1 MFAPFADLTRRLRPA
16 AALAKTA
23 TAAASIVREQ
33 ADVLRQENDV
43 SLTERTSRLRQT
55 WGGLDCRRSI
65 TQAAALGYEG
75 FRRTLGI
82 ELHDVQLHAALLLTQ
97 NCIAEMQTGE
107 GKTYTAG
114 LAAFIC
120 AFQGRGVHV
129 ATTNGYLAERDAR
142 EISPVL
148 EWLGVTV
155 GVLPDTHD
163 EQRKYAAYRCD
174 VTYGTGSDFGFDY
187 LRDQVRLRAQF
198 RQRLG
203 TDFLGRLLNGKR
215 PAARPLQAR
224 RGVALVDEADS
235 VLIDEAAMPLVLSGA
250 VPRRVSEDLYRTAIG
265 TASSLVEDAD
275 YYLDPAT
282 RSIRFSEAGWVRLH
296 APLRTSDV
304 TGLAMPWA
312 DYVESSL
319 RALHC
324 LQRDV
329 DYVIVEDQVQIVDP
343 NTGRVHEERSWR
355 GGLHQAV
362 ECKEGVPLSQE
373 RMTDGQISRQ
383 RFFRLYE
390 RVAGLTGTATGNERE
405 LEEFYRLSVRVVPTH
420 RPCVRQQLAD
430 RVFLTDEQRNAAVVS
445 DTCARHA
452 VGQPVLIG
460 TQTIDHSRR
469 ISERLHAAG
478 VPHEVLNGLQ
488 DRAEADIVAVA
499 GRCGAV
505 TVATSMAGRGTDIRL
520 DPDSLAAGGLFVAG
534 ASHHLSPRVDRQ
546 LVGRCAR
553 QGQPGVCR
561 FYSALTDPL
570 LMSVGE
576 KLRADVRRSIGD
588 DGESVGDF
596 SEALRLRQRD
606 YERESFQKRRAMVRR
621 DQWMDQVLESLV
633 KEG

>member
-1 MFAPFADLTRRLRPA
+1 MRLA
-16 AALAKTA
+16 
-23 TAAASIVREQ
+23 
-33 ADVLRQENDV
+33 
-43 SLTERTSRLRQT
+43 ERTLQLRQT
-55 WGGLDCRRSI
+55 WGGFHCRASV

-82 ELHDVQLHAALLLTQ
+82 ELHDVQVHAALLLTRK
-97 NCIAEMQTGE
+97 CIAEMQTGE

-114 LAAFIC
+114 LAAFVC
-120 AFQGRGVHV
+120 AFQGGGVHV
-129 ATTNGYLAERDAR
+129 ATTNAYLAERDAR
-142 EISPVL
+142 EVSPVL
-148 EWLGVTV
+148 EQLGITV
-155 GVLPDTHD
+155 GILPDIHD
-163 EQRKYAAYRCD
+163 EQRKLSAYRCD
-174 VTYGTGSDFGFDY
+174 VTYGTGCDFGFDY

-203 TDFLGRLLNGKR
+203 TDFLGRLLNGR
-215 PAARPLQAR
+215 RSGIACLQPS
-224 RGVALVDEADS
+224 RGVALVDEADC

-250 VPRRVSEDLYRTAIG
+250 VPRRVSLELYRTANA
-265 TASSLVEDAD
+265 TAADLVAD
-275 YYLDPAT
+275 NDYILDPAT

-296 APLRTSDV
+296 APLRNSAV

-329 DYVIVEDQVQIVDP
+329 DYVVVDDQVHIVDP

-383 RFFRLYE
+383 RFFRLYDQ
-390 RVAGLTGTATGNERE
+390 VAGLTGTATGNERE
-405 LEEFYRLSVRVVPTH
+405 LDEFYGLSVNVVPPH
-420 RPCVRQQLAD
+420 RPPQRKQLAD
-430 RVFLTDEQRNAAVVS
+430 RVFLTDDQRDAALAA
-445 DTCARHA
+445 DARDRQA
-452 VGQPVLIG
+452 AAQPVLIG
-460 TQTIDHSRR
+460 TQTIEHSRR
-469 ISERLHAAG
+469 ISERLRQAG
-478 VPHEVLNGLQ
+478 VVHEVLNGLQ
-488 DRAEADIVAVA
+488 DRAEADIIARA
-499 GRCGAV
+499 GRSGSV

-520 DPDSLAAGGLFVAG
+520 DSDAVAAGGLFVAG

-546 LVGRCAR
+546 LAGRCAR

-570 LMSVGE
+570 LVYAGE
-576 KLRADVRRSIGD
+576 RLQADVKRSMGD
-588 DGESVGDF
+588 DGESVRDYT
-596 SEALRLRQRD
+596 EVLRQRQRD
-606 YERESFQKRRAMVRR
+606 YEKESFEKRRAMVRR